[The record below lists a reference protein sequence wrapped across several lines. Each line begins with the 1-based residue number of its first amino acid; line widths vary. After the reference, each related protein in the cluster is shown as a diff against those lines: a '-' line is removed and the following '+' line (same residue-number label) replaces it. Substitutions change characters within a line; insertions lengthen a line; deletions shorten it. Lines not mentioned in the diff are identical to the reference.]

1 MRQVGCSGSSRVTQS
16 PPTHMGI
23 PLSRARPSLAACVT
37 AVLCLFQG
45 FPIPSLTLSQDMA
58 RMAWTTG

>member
-1 MRQVGCSGSSRVTQS
+1 MFRALPCDPVT
-16 PPTHMGI
+16 PPPIGAY
-23 PLSRARPSLAACVT
+23 PLSRARPSLAACMT

-45 FPIPSLTLSQDMA
+45 FLIPSLTLSQDMA